1 MTAKMLHVSRIKP
14 HPRNVRDDLGDL
26 SGLVDSIKAHGIL
39 QPIVVEP
46 QSPGSGQFIIIA
58 GHRRYAAA
66 KRAGLDMVP
75 VVIRERPEGTEP
87 EELMLVENLQRTDL
101 NPMDK
106 AEAMGALRKKGY
118 TAPRI
123 AASIGLS
130 DQSVYNYLM
139 LLDLAPRSQQQIR
152 DGILSVA
159 DALAGIRRVRARQRK
174 AGGKA
179 PMGSGEWEPDYLAGQ
194 HPLAKKAAAMCE
206 AREHTLRR
214 RVGKTA
220 CGQCW
225 ETVIRADERIAA
237 EVLREAA
244 S

>member
-1 MTAKMLHVSRIKP
+1 MLHVSRIKP
-14 HPRNVRDDLGDL
+14 HPANVRDDLGDL

-39 QPIVVEP
+39 QPIIVEQQP
-46 QSPGSGQFIIIA
+46 LSSGQFVIIA

-75 VVIRERPEGTEP
+75 VVFGNRPEGTEP
-87 EELMLVENLQRTDL
+87 EELMLVENLQRADL

-106 AEAMGALRKKGY
+106 AEAMGKLRKKGY
-118 TAPRI
+118 SATRI

-139 LLDLAPRSQQQIR
+139 LLDLAPKSQQQIR
-152 DGILSVA
+152 DGILATA
-159 DALAGIRRVRARQRK
+159 DALAGIRRVRKRQRT
-174 AGGKA
+174 AQGKP
-179 PMGSGEWEPDYLAGQ
+179 PMGSGEWEPDHFTKQ

-206 AREHTLRR
+206 AREHSMRR
-214 RVGKTA
+214 RVGKVA

-225 ETVIRADERIAA
+225 ETVIRADERIAT
-237 EVLREAA
+237 EVLADRKA